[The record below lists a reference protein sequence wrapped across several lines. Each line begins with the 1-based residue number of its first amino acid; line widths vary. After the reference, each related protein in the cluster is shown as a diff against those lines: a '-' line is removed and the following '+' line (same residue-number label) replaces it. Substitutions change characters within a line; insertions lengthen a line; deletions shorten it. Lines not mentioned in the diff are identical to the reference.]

1 MRNRW
6 GCRRRGSAGRFCSGW
21 LSWSPS
27 PTAGMPCSITVCAPA
42 VVDCDGSDA
51 AAVEQAIAA
60 SVECFGRLDI
70 VVADA
75 GINGVWTLIEEPRPD
90 EWINPLYS
98 AVLPHRL
105 MVL

>member
-1 MRNRW
+1 VALADVQAEDGERLRAESEAV
-6 GCRRRGSAGRFCSGW
+6 GGQA
-21 LSWSPS
+21 LS
-27 PTAGMPCSITVCAPA
+27 
-42 VVDCDGSDA
+42 VDCDGSDA

-60 SVECFGRLDI
+60 RVECFGRLDI

-75 GINGVWTLIEEPRPD
+75 GITSVWTPVEELRPD

-105 MVL
+105 IVL